1 MIASAED
8 IPIPTQPASIA
19 GQKDLLS
26 WEPRTEP
33 EPEYFRKCNR
43 CGEHPPVIYDPK
55 VSPSGCPVCRYN
67 EFSLAPAPVAVEEGN
82 EHMSA
87 TATAPR
93 KSQEDQ
99 TKALKAK
106 GSSAALDFKTNG
118 IDWEEIDIEVAS
130 IQPRPGQPRKYFDPD
145 KLNELADNIELLG
158 VLQRVL
164 VQRIDDGYQ
173 LIAGERRWRA
183 CELRGRKLI
192 PARVVNATEEQIEL
206 ICLTENLQREGLTVI
221 EEAEAYQR
229 AIDNLRCT
237 QSQLAKKLGLSQG
250 QVSNRIRLLKNPPAI
265 REAIISGEI
274 DASTGRDLATWC
286 DLPAISQALDEWAAK
301 RRKDGGLTNSGAVSA
316 CHKFARDHSRPIDT
330 SYRVT
335 SDTELMIVRTQGL
348 PAKVL
353 KRLDVRNVPL
363 YEGGPGNPRAFNLEA
378 WDELAVEFT
387 YPDED
392 DEDEGDDPELSAA
405 EIEQAKQRRAE
416 RLQRDLRHYLTRWHW
431 SIVAVW
437 IPDASSAV
445 RWRLMSF
452 FAHCVNYGDDRGT
465 DEELVAI
472 IEKCGGVPVF
482 SEDEYINLWASSA
495 TVADPET
502 FAALLLQNWAEG
514 QAMEFGF
521 SDVER
526 QVIEGGANEFGITV
540 AEHWQCDRKF
550 LELFDQDGLVNLMLE
565 WKRRPGDSVSEREP
579 LIDWMLEENGRK
591 KFPAPKC
598 LKSLKLTDK

>member
-1 MIASAED
+1 MIASVED
-8 IPIPTQPASIA
+8 IPIPIQPASIA

-33 EPEYFRKCNR
+33 EYFRKCNR
-43 CGEHPPVIYDPK
+43 CGEHPPVIYDPQ
-55 VSPSGCPVCRYN
+55 VSPSGCPVCHYN
-67 EFSLAPAPVAVEEGN
+67 EFSLVPAPVAVEEGN

-192 PARVVNATEEQIEL
+192 PARVVNATEDQIEL

-229 AIDNLRCT
+229 AIDNLKCT
-237 QSQLAKKLGLSQG
+237 QSDLAKKLGLSQG

-286 DLPAISQALDEWAAK
+286 DLPAVSQELDEWAAK
-301 RRKDGGLTNSGAVSA
+301 RQKDGGLTNSDTLVA
-316 CHKFARDHSRPIDT
+316 CYKFARNHSRPVD
-330 SYRVT
+330 SQYRPDS
-335 SDTELMIVRTQGL
+335 SDELKIVRTEGL

-353 KRLDVRNVPL
+353 KRLDVRNVPF
-363 YEGGPGNPRAFNLEA
+363 YAGGAGSPRAFNLEA

-387 YPDED
+387 WD
-392 DEDEGDDPELSAA
+392 DEDEPDEDEPELSAA
-405 EIEQAKQRRAE
+405 EIEQEKQRLAE
-416 RLQRDLRHYLTRWHW
+416 RLQRDLRHYLTRWYW
-431 SIVAVW
+431 SIVALW

-465 DEELVAI
+465 DEELVEI

-482 SEDEYINLWASSA
+482 SEDEDINLWASSA
-495 TVADPET
+495 SVTDSET

-514 QAMEFGF
+514 QSMEFGF

-526 QVIEGGANEFGITV
+526 QVIEGVANEFGITV

-565 WKRRPGDSVSEREP
+565 WKRRGPGDSVSEREP